1 MAKDTQVRVP
11 GARLLPT
18 YDKLRVDT
26 SEDSEIF
33 IALKDGGCAR
43 PADNL
48 SIILDLPNQIE
59 WVIRF
64 YLSDKVF
71 ALSPPDF
78 RKELSAFTKPLSVFV
93 ANFPAADSTL
103 DNAIQEHLTR
113 EEDRYRDVSQTFADD
128 TDGPVMCDPSVFMAR
143 MRAGLKLL
151 SAVTTELALEEG
163 GRGRDSDRA
172 LNCLMRGLKSIWRDF
187 TGAEPGQGG
196 DPYETGYRTPFER
209 FTDAVFAV
217 LPPMY
222 RPRSSRYQTRKMNRA
237 KSPKKA

>member
-48 SIILDLPNQIE
+48 SIILDLPNH
-59 WVIRF
+59 
-64 YLSDKVF
+64 
-71 ALSPPDF
+71 
-78 RKELSAFTKPLSVFV
+78 
-93 ANFPAADSTL
+93 PAADSTL
-103 DNAIQEHLTR
+103 DNAIQEHLAR

-196 DPYETGYRTPFER
+196 DPHETGYRTPFER

-237 KSPKKA
+237 KSSKKG